1 MSFIRT
7 SFFGKMGYPMQIM
20 PIKASTYSQELS
32 TWVESKINQI
42 TDQES
47 GGRESQLKNLAHLS
61 YDLLSWARKM
71 EKLNAQNHLD
81 QREKQEVESVTRLV
95 GTLILCL
102 KKYCYSD
109 GEMMDSLINRYK
121 SFSYA
126 NSTGSAR

>member
-7 SFFGKMGYPMQIM
+7 IFFETMGYPMQIT

-32 TWVESKINQI
+32 TWIETKISQI
-42 TDQES
+42 THQEPN
-47 GGRESQLKNLAHLS
+47 GRESQLKNIAHLS

-71 EKLNAQNHLD
+71 EKLNALQHLD
-81 QREKQEVESVTRLV
+81 QKEKQEVESVTRLV

-109 GEMMDSLINRYK
+109 SEMMDSLVDRYK

-126 NSTGSAR
+126 NSTGIA

>member
-1 MSFIRT
+1 
-7 SFFGKMGYPMQIM
+7 MQIM

-32 TWVESKINQI
+32 TWVESKITQMTN
-42 TDQES
+42 QES

-71 EKLNAQNHLD
+71 EKLNSQNHLD